1 MTDDCVNE
9 VSADERRQYHRT
21 RADIAGK
28 IYFGGNYVC
37 DCAIVDASTGGF
49 KLRITRGQWL
59 PASFSLQ
66 IPMIEESLDVA
77 VEWTAADTVGVSIR

>member
-9 VSADERRQYHRT
+9 VSADDRRHYPRA

-28 IYFGGNYVC
+28 IYLGDNHLC
-37 DCAIVDASTGGF
+37 DCAIVDASAGGF
-49 KLRITRGQWL
+49 KLRLKRGQWL
-59 PASFSLQ
+59 PASFTLQ
-66 IPMIEESLDVA
+66 IPMIDESLDVA